1 MLIQKH
7 RLKVDLISKGSLNRA
22 RNVDLGC
29 SGSLNR
35 ARNVAQGTKWL
46 RSCKSRE
53 AALSKLQAAIRCHRA
68 RGSGRML
75 RIEIVVLVESENE
88 AQQ

>member
-1 MLIQKH
+1 MLIK
-7 RLKVDLISKGSLNRA
+7 RSCLKVDLIRKGSLNKA
-22 RNVDLGC
+22 KTVDLGC

-35 ARNVAQGTKWL
+35 ARNMAQGSKWL

-53 AALSKLQAAIRCHRA
+53 AALSKLQAALRCHRA

-75 RIEIVVLVESENE
+75 RIEIVVFVERENE
-88 AQQ
+88 TQQ